1 MGFSLKKLLEGAAA
15 DINIFDGGK
24 SHGNMTAQPR
34 NQPTRTPAQTPPPQS
49 GNMNFA
55 GSKTY
60 GTFNRP
66 SPVVNAAQ
74 KQIAQTPNLNTKNRY
89 AQVNA
94 PSYGSGLSGLLN
106 RAKDVVDA
114 NTAQDRFK
122 RTQIGQPEVV
132 KPMQQQVTQIA
143 KPMAQSIA
151 KPFQQFGNAL
161 VEGNRLSYI
170 DLPKAIAA
178 QTSGNK
184 QAMANINAGINQR
197 LKGQGT
203 FGAGMPGGFTSLE
216 QGSKSFIQ
224 DPEKTKSMLGAG
236 VQIGTTVAPMGKS
249 FTLGSQVFSQP
260 IKETGKTLLRAGGAN
275 AVLSGGGSAG
285 MQLSDTGKIDLK
297 QLAKDT
303 AFGTVVGTG
312 LPFVG
317 GAANKGV
324 SKAADPIQNALK
336 NTGKALGDVRIPN
349 PLPKNQIGAIGR
361 NVNDSVD
368 PLDALKAEAKKYKS
382 ADEFV
387 KAQTNAYHGTDT
399 AFDTFDNNFRGA
411 VTQAKSAKNATFF
424 TDNPDVAKAYA
435 TYAAENRPVIALQ
448 NEADRL
454 EKIAKRT
461 NSKEDWLKYDAVVAK
476 MEDVGSYDNTFN
488 RRKLANVKNAKVDG
502 DFLEVDARGKSPQ
515 ELSADD
521 NIDSWLQ
528 QQIDSAKAQGKDG
541 VKFTNLDDGIGL
553 YDVPST
559 HYAVFDNS
567 KIMTDK
573 QLTDLYNQATK
584 PSRLN
589 PFKDQVGAV
598 GKNIRDEAPKTKGVA
613 PTGKTYVVPKTNS
626 TDVTKLS
633 EKDLQYFGKQG
644 YTAITDKF
652 GNTRQIAPVA
662 TDGVKK
668 LDNLN
673 PTGGVYVDYDP
684 KTRAT
689 MSLADNITTLDKTA
703 GKAPDELVTIYRGAP
718 SNQKSINAG
727 DFITTNKELAKSYTG
742 DGNVLEMKVPASHIL
757 DDVDNPLG
765 EEYLYRP
772 TTVKT
777 EGVAP
782 KSASVGKTVEQTP
795 FGPVSKVKKSGT
807 PDQSPELE
815 MQKTPQ
821 TQPNLSQATGKV
833 DDLATGTEVSRAGKS
848 GATAQ
853 NQTNLEPG
861 NTYTSNKQQRGFKSN
876 IAKDTETPLSV
887 YKDIPGYNVKPNA
900 KTIGSA
906 AQRVAKDP
914 EGTYNRLLENGIQK
928 TDDSADALVLLR
940 NLVENDEL
948 DKAGKLAKA
957 TAKAGTDFGQAV
969 QIFSAFR
976 KTTPDG
982 ALRDAWNIVNAYNA
996 KNPKKTPIR
1005 ITPEQTKKITD
1016 LANDLQNTEY
1026 GTREWAKKAA
1036 LLEREKGLL
1045 TPNSF
1050 LSKVSTVQTMAQLLN
1065 PKTAIRN
1072 ILGNG
1077 VLDLAEDISRLPAAG
1092 IDKALKGLGLIDER
1106 NMVLPNMK
1114 TNWANKLL
1122 GFKQGVEDVNLGIRT
1137 TGAAG
1142 NYDLT
1147 KEVFKPG
1154 SAGNKLEKLLGYE
1167 LSSMDKA
1174 FFTGRYQ
1181 SSLENM
1187 MKAQNVKVPTPEM
1200 KATAEAEALYATFQ
1214 NNSNLSKA
1222 LQKGKN
1228 AANFGKEW
1236 GLGDFIL
1243 KYPKTPG
1250 NIVNVGLDYS
1260 PVGFVKGLKS
1270 LNDGIKLK
1278 NIQNIRNGELL
1289 LGRSLVGS
1297 GLIAGG
1303 AFLAKQGII
1312 SGKQDGDFDKS
1323 AADRDLGKGPF
1334 SFNITALGRL
1344 LKGEDTKARPG
1355 DITANYDWLQP
1366 NAIQLSMGANMVIN
1380 NNSATQQINTN
1391 LESLGAGID
1400 TISEQP
1406 VFRGVKDFVGDLN
1419 SQQGGGVGKAAQ
1431 GVATNAFSSF
1441 VPSIVNQVGQQF
1453 DNTKRSSYSDT
1464 PVGEAVN
1471 RTKGRIPGARNTLY
1485 PSLNTLGEEQKQYD
1499 VGGNNP
1505 FNVFFNP
1512 AFLNRVKDSPALSM
1526 ADELNQKT
1534 GETSQYPRSLTGKQT
1549 IDGTKTKLTPEQLF
1563 NLKKDVGQTTNSIF
1577 QQYASSPIFQ
1587 NLSDTEKVN
1596 TLTNALTDINAAG
1609 KANLAAKNSLGQY
1622 APGFTGKPT
1631 KLSSS
1636 QKALVGGEYNVDTK
1650 MAGTSIP
1657 KGLNQD
1663 AVKIIASYD
1672 KSKAKEASDNQTVT
1686 KVLTSWNNGKP
1697 VPQVTNEIA
1706 KQWADYEK
1714 GLKDGSLTKL
1724 EAKDQK
1730 IKILRNSFNSQ
1741 LNDDERQLYK
1751 LSKTKITQ
1759 ALSEGLITEDNLKK
1773 ALAVERQMF
1782 DNGLLESETL
1792 AKKLGLGSRSKS
1804 SGSSSRKSS
1813 GRKTSRAKS
1822 TKLKASK
1829 TPISFTK
1836 VKNRQKSVNSSLR
1849 KLLGSAKV

>member
-1 MGFSLKKLLEGAAA
+1 M
-15 DINIFDGGK
+15 NDGGK
-24 SHGNMTAQPR
+24 TFSSVVR

-106 RAKDVVDA
+106 RARDVVDP
-114 NTAQDRFK
+114 NTPQDMFK
-122 RTQIGQPEVV
+122 RNQTV
-132 KPMQQQVTQIA
+132 KAPFINQTYQQQQATNPNAINKIAQTGFGVVNRVASPVKANIDLAKAGVAQVTGNQQARNNAFQSAMTNSKVLGTDIKNIA
-143 KPMAQSIA
+143 SGMVESPRVIGRGLAAISGDQKNAEKAQQA
-151 KPFQQFGNAL
+151 
-161 VEGNRLSYI
+161 YI
-170 DLPKAIAA
+170 DQLNQQKLDAIKRAKQGFNTQNDVNRFVNYADNLWNNENQARQQQIQAQQDKYKIIDPVRQAAAIAD
-178 QTSGNK
+178 TGLTV
-184 QAMANINAGINQR
+184 AG
-197 LKGQGT
+197 
-203 FGAGMPGGFTSLE
+203 FGVAGATKAGARAAATKSLE
-216 QGSKSFIQ
+216 QS
-224 DPEKTKSMLGAG
+224 LANN
-236 VQIGTTVAPMGKS
+236 VA
-249 FTLGSQVFSQP
+249 
-260 IKETGKTLLRAGGAN
+260 KETALQTAKRAGTNEIIRQSALTGSMGGAQGAVTPYAMKDPGTVTPTDVITSAATNTLLGGA
-275 AVLSGGGSAG
+275 
-285 MQLSDTGKIDLK
+285 MP
-297 QLAKDT
+297 
-303 AFGTVVGTG
+303 GT
-312 LPFVG
+312 FVG
-317 GAANKGV
+317 L

-336 NTGKALGDVRIPN
+336 NTTKALGDIN
-349 PLPKNQIGAIGR
+349 PLPK
-361 NVNDSVD
+361 
-368 PLDALKAEAKKYKS
+368 
-382 ADEFV
+382 
-387 KAQTNAYHGTDT
+387 
-399 AFDTFDNNFRGA
+399 
-411 VTQAKSAKNATFF
+411 TQGGYARMPFGK
-424 TDNPDVAKAYA
+424 DVSKG
-435 TYAAENRPVIALQ
+435 L
-448 NEADRL
+448 
-454 EKIAKRT
+454 
-461 NSKEDWLKYDAVVAK
+461 SKEQTEFINDYANMLEEMGTGNGVYIDK
-476 MEDVGSYDNTFN
+476 NTGT
-488 RRKLANVKNAKVDG
+488 R
-502 DFLEVDARGKSPQ
+502 
-515 ELSADD
+515 
-521 NIDSWLQ
+521 
-528 QQIDSAKAQGKDG
+528 
-541 VKFTNLDDGIGL
+541 
-553 YDVPST
+553 
-559 HYAVFDNS
+559 
-567 KIMTDK
+567 MT
-573 QLTDLYNQATK
+573 QNYR
-584 PSRLN
+584 P
-589 PFKDQVGAV
+589 PEFK
-598 GKNIRDEAPKTKGVA
+598 
-613 PTGKTYVVPKTNS
+613 GKT
-626 TDVTKLS
+626 VTKEQWFEKARKEIESGRAGFGAS
-633 EKDLQYFGKQG
+633 EDY
-644 YTAITDKF
+644 
-652 GNTRQIAPVA
+652 
-662 TDGVKK
+662 K
-668 LDNLN
+668 LL
-673 PTGGVYVDYDP
+673 P
-684 KTRAT
+684 K
-689 MSLADNITTLDKTA
+689 
-703 GKAPDELVTIYRGAP
+703 PP
-718 SNQKSINAG
+718 
-727 DFITTNKELAKSYTG
+727 
-742 DGNVLEMKVPASHIL
+742 
-757 DDVDNPLG
+757 
-765 EEYLYRP
+765 
-772 TTVKT
+772 KT

-782 KSASVGKTVEQTP
+782 KSAPKTQLAKDEVILYHRTSKANADELAKTGKMYSKENTGEVFLSNRPDEQILGYGDTVVPVKVKKSDIRLDDEFPSGEQHYAVKSDRATPIFDTPTPVSAPIEKTVEQTP

-807 PDQSPELE
+807 PVQSPEPGT
-815 MQKTPQ
+815 QKTLQ

-1187 MKAQNVKVPTPEM
+1187 MKAQNVKVPAPEM

-1228 AANFGKEW
+1228 AANFGQEW

-1260 PVGFVKGLKS
+1260 PVGFIKGLKS

-1344 LKGEDTKARPG
+1344 LRGEDTKARPG

-1471 RTKGRIPGARNTLY
+1471 KTKGRIPGARNTLY

-1577 QQYASSPIFQ
+1577 QQYANSPIFQ
-1587 NLSDTEKVN
+1587 NLSDTEKVK
-1596 TLTNALTDINAAG
+1596 TLTNALTDITAAG
-1609 KANLAAKNSLGQY
+1609 KATLAAKNSLGQY
-1622 APGFTGKPT
+1622 APGFTGKPDD
-1631 KLSSS
+1631 LEAS
-1636 QKALVGGEYNVDTK
+1636 QKALISGEYNVDTK

-1672 KSKAKEASDNQTVT
+1672 KSKAKEASNNQTVT
-1686 KVLTSWNNGKP
+1686 KALTSWNNGKP

-1730 IKILRNSFNSQ
+1730 TKILRNTFNSQ
-1741 LNDDERQLYK
+1741 LNDDEKQLYK